1 MKSLDEDSRE
11 LLRKISPSQGT
22 GALRDKQDAA
32 FVLCSCARRYAR
44 IQERWC
50 SEEMTD
56 DTIKRLERTES
67 LLERRMADAAE
78 RLGATTHFGGDPR
91 GHTVKLQIPEFEQ
104 LYDWPGQ
111 DGIGVPGS

>member
-1 MKSLDEDSRE
+1 MKSLAEDSRA

-22 GALRDKQDAA
+22 SALRDKQDAA

-67 LLERRMADAAE
+67 LLERRMSEAAE
-78 RLGATTHFGGDPR
+78 KLGATTLFGGDPR
-91 GHTVKLQIPEFEQ
+91 GNTVKLQIPGHEN
-104 LYDWPGQ
+104 LYDCWGRQ
-111 DGIGVPGS
+111 GVCVPGS